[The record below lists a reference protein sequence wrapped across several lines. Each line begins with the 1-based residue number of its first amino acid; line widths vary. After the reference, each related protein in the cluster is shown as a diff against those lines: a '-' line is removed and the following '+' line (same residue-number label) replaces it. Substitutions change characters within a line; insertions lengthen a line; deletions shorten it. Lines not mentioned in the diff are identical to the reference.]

1 MRVENDRLTDR
12 APSETLIELC
22 DAINR
27 GDKRDAFDMLYRY
40 ANDEEH
46 REIID
51 RARY

>member
-1 MRVENDRLTDR
+1 MRWNDDRLTDR

-40 ANDEEH
+40 VNGQEH
-46 REIID
+46 RDIID